1 MGTPRGVIA
10 ETGPDAAAVAV
21 PEAEP
26 TKRSGRGARTKRSAL
41 ERLKLAGPPALTV
54 VAILGIWE
62 FVSRTEIVNPIVMP
76 PPTEVADAFWSLVQ
90 QEFFWDAALVT
101 VWETIAGL
109 TIGVI
114 GAWALGTLIGL
125 VDVARRSLYPLVVAF
140 QTLPRV
146 ALAPLFLVWFGF
158 GLTPRIMFA
167 ITICFFPVLIAV
179 IVGLQTVDRDAS
191 TLMRSFGASRWQV
204 YRKLAFPSS
213 LPIVFAG
220 IKTAATLALIGAIVG
235 EFVGGDRGLGV
246 LLNSFNNQLQ
256 MGSAF
261 ATIVALAIFGL
272 ALYWAIELVDRK
284 VVFWRDA
291 G

>member
-1 MGTPRGVIA
+1 MTPSRTA
-10 ETGPDAAAVAV
+10 LETAG
-21 PEAEP
+21 AEP
-26 TKRSGRGARTKRSAL
+26 LATSAIAAGERSARATKQRRTAL
-41 ERLKLAGPPALTV
+41 ERLAIAGPPVLTV
-54 VAILGIWE
+54 IALLALWE
-62 FVSRTEIVNPIVMP
+62 LCSRTELVNPIVMP
-76 PPTEVADAFWSLVQ
+76 PPTDVADAFASLVQ
-90 QEFFWDAALVT
+90 QPFFWDAAKVT
-101 VWETIAGL
+101 AWETIAGL
-109 TIGVI
+109 VIGVI

-125 VDVARRSLYPLVVAF
+125 VDAARRSLYPLVVAF

-158 GLTPRIMFA
+158 GLTPRVMFA
-167 ITICFFPVLIAV
+167 ITICFFPVLISV
-179 IVGLQTVDRDAS
+179 IVGLQTVDRDAM

-213 LPIVFAG
+213 LPVVFAG

-256 MGSAF
+256 MASAF

-272 ALYWAIELVDRK
+272 ALYWAIEVIDRK
-284 VVFWRDA
+284 LVFWRDA

>member
-1 MGTPRGVIA
+1 MRTMRDTVVS
-10 ETGPDAAAVAV
+10 ETGPE
-21 PEAEP
+21 PPLSLPAEP
-26 TKRSGRGARTKRSAL
+26 RRGAGRRSTGRRSL
-41 ERLKLAGPPALTV
+41 LDRLGTAGPPALTV
-54 VAILGIWE
+54 LLILGLWE
-62 FVSRTEIVNPIVMP
+62 LASRTELVNPIVMP
-76 PPTEVADAFWSLVQ
+76 PPTDVAEAFVSLVQ
-90 QEFFWDAALVT
+90 ERFFWDAAGVT
-101 VWETIAGL
+101 AWETIAGL

-125 VDVARRSLYPLVVAF
+125 VAVARRSLYPLVIAF

-158 GLTPRIMFA
+158 GLTPRVMFA
-167 ITICFFPVLIAV
+167 ITICFFPVLISV

-235 EFVGGDRGLGV
+235 EFVGGDRGMGV
-246 LLNSFNNQLQ
+246 LLNSFNNQLL
-256 MGSAF
+256 MGEAF

-272 ALYWAIELVDRK
+272 ALYWSIEVIDKK